1 VSFFVFLMGEKKE
14 QRRSKDMREK
24 DIERILVKGMR
35 DIGGIALKLSGGLAG
50 MPDRLLLYP
59 KDPTGD
65 RIIFVETKAPGKKP
79 RLIQKIRHDEL
90 RSMGF
95 PVFVIDSKE
104 GAKAIVRNRGGGT
117 NEV

>member
-1 VSFFVFLMGEKKE
+1 
-14 QRRSKDMREK
+14 MREK

-59 KDPTGD
+59 KGPTGG

-95 PVFVIDSKE
+95 PVYVVDSKE
-104 GAKAIVRNRGGGT
+104 GAKAIVRSRGGGT
-117 NEV
+117 DEV